1 MAGVINTNVV
11 ALTCHRI
18 ENKALVKTTTVKA
31 EIGVFSKVVYGLP
44 DPLGKYDEKKTV
56 TLQGEFLG
64 CDQFQRNIILKTK
77 NGILQILK
85 DRLLEFKQDH
95 SIVVANGGAPEE
107 IPEATVADVDKIP
120 VAVDETGKTYMT
132 FQDLINDKEGTRDN
146 PLIVNISNDITEN
159 IVIPDG
165 KTVIMQFSNGA
176 TLKNDPETPAH
187 TIKISKDA
195 FLIITGNGTID
206 NVTHA
211 KTPIMNNG
219 CLTIKGQIVV
229 TRSKEAGYDSKHN
242 GGNSYYTLV
251 NHGSLII
258 FDGTFLNKGKYSSL
272 LDNGYSN
279 AKSGK
284 EENGYVESVNWE
296 HPSAIIHGGTF
307 IGGINAIKNDDNG
320 TLTIRGGTFKGDL
333 CGLLTWNIAII
344 KGGTFTGTELY
355 GISSCGDGSSIN
367 QGKLS
372 IQDCI
377 AIGKTKALNVETPG
391 KPAISG
397 GLFSTDISSQL
408 PSNYQAVKFGDK
420 WAVTKK

>member
-95 SIVVANGGAPEE
+95 SIAVANGGAPEE

-120 VAVDETGKTYMT
+120 VAVDETGKTYT
-132 FQDLINDKEGTRDN
+132 LFQDLINDKDGTTDN
-146 PLIVNISNDITEN
+146 PLIVNISSDVTEN
-159 IVIPDG
+159 IVIPAG
-165 KTVIMQFSNGA
+165 KNVIMQFSNGA
-176 TLKNDPETPAH
+176 TLRNDPNVAAH
-187 TIKISKDA
+187 TIKVSKDA
-195 FLIITGNGTID
+195 SLIITGNGTID

-219 CLTIKGQIVV
+219 YLTIKGQIVV
-229 TRSKEAGYDSKHN
+229 TRSKEAGYDSDHS

-251 NHGSLII
+251 NHGYLII
-258 FDGTFLNKGKYSSL
+258 YNGTFLNNGKFSSL
-272 LDNGYSN
+272 MDNGYSN

-284 EENGYVESVNWE
+284 EENGFVESVNWE
-296 HPSAIIHGGTF
+296 YPSALILGGTF
-307 IGGINAIKNDDNG
+307 LGGINAIKNDDNG
-320 TLTIRGGTFKGDL
+320 LLTIKGGTFKGDL
-333 CGLLTWNIAII
+333 CGLLTWNAATI

-355 GISSCGDGSSIN
+355 GISSCGDGSAIN
-367 QGKLS
+367 RGNLS

-377 AIGKTKALNVETPG
+377 AIGKIRSLNVETKG
-391 KPAISG
+391 KPIVTG
-397 GLFSTDISSQL
+397 GLFSTDINDQL
-408 PSNYQAVKFGDK
+408 LSNYQAIKIGDK

>member
-107 IPEATVADVDKIP
+107 IPEATVADVDKVP
-120 VAVDETGKTYMT
+120 VAIDETGKTYT
-132 FQDLINDKEGTRDN
+132 SFQDLINDKEGTKDN

-159 IVIPDG
+159 IVIPAG
-165 KTVIMQFSNGA
+165 KNVIIQFSNGA
-176 TLKNDPETPAH
+176 TLKNDPKTPAH

-195 FLIITGNGTID
+195 SLIITGNGTID

-219 CLTIKGQIVV
+219 LLVIKGQIVV
-229 TRSKEAGYDSKHN
+229 TRSKEAGYDSEHN
-242 GGNSYYTLV
+242 GGNSYYTLI

-258 FDGTFLNKGKYSSL
+258 YDGTFLNNGKFSSL

-279 AKSGK
+279 AKSGN

-296 HPSAIIHGGTF
+296 HPSAIIYGGTF

-320 TLTIRGGTFKGDL
+320 ILNIKGGTFKGDL
-333 CGLLTWNIAII
+333 CGLLTWNIATI

-355 GISSCGDGSSIN
+355 GISSCGDGGSIN

-377 AIGKTKALNVETPG
+377 AIGKVKSLNVETSG

-397 GLFSTDISSQL
+397 GLFSTDIGNQL
-408 PSNYQAVKFGDK
+408 PSNYQTVKIGDK

>member
-107 IPEATVADVDKIP
+107 IPEATVADVDKVP
-120 VAVDETGKTYMT
+120 VAIDETGKTYT
-132 FQDLINDKEGTRDN
+132 SFQDLINDKEGTKDN

-159 IVIPDG
+159 IVIPAG
-165 KTVIMQFSNGA
+165 KNVIIQFSNGA
-176 TLKNDPETPAH
+176 TLKNDPKTPAH

-195 FLIITGNGTID
+195 SLIITGNGTID

-219 CLTIKGQIVV
+219 LLVIKGQIVV
-229 TRSKEAGYDSKHN
+229 TRSKEAGYDSEHN

-258 FDGTFLNKGKYSSL
+258 YDGTFLNNGKFSSL

-279 AKSGK
+279 AKSGN

-296 HPSAIIHGGTF
+296 HPSATIYGGTF
-307 IGGINAIKNDDNG
+307 IGGISAIKNDDNG
-320 TLTIRGGTFKGDL
+320 ILNIKGGTFKGDL

-355 GISSCGDGSSIN
+355 GISSCGDGESIN

-377 AIGKTKALNVETPG
+377 AIGKVRSLNVETPG

-408 PSNYQAVKFGDK
+408 SSNYQAVKFGDK
-420 WAVTKK
+420 WAVIKK